1 MTHEEIDAIIERYD
15 GKGSAILAILQDI
28 QTKEK
33 YLPQEVMED
42 LGMRLHIP
50 LNNIYRI
57 ATFYRAFSLTPRG
70 RHEIVVC
77 LGTACHV
84 RGGQRIVDQF
94 TMELGIRSGETT
106 SDRNFTLETVN
117 CLGVCAAGPVVAI
130 DGQYFG
136 KMSPIKVGETIK
148 KFHRDKSDK
157 KEGLNGKD

>member
-1 MTHEEIDAIIERYD
+1 MSREDIDAIVQRYN
-15 GKGSAILAILQDI
+15 GEASAILAILQDI
-28 QTKEK
+28 QAREK
-33 YLPQEVMED
+33 YLSKEALEH
-42 LGMRLHIP
+42 LGERLHIP
-50 LNNIYRI
+50 LNKIYRI
-57 ATFYRAFSLTPRG
+57 ATFYRAFSLMPRG

-106 SDRNFTLETVN
+106 PDRNFTLETVN

-136 KMSPIKVGETIK
+136 KMSPIKVEETVK
-148 KFHRDKSDK
+148 KFRSDK

>member
-1 MTHEEIDAIIERYD
+1 MTYQEIDSIIERYD
-15 GKGSAILAILQDI
+15 RKESAILPILQDV
-28 QTKEK
+28 QAKEK
-33 YLPQEVMED
+33 YLPKEAMEQI
-42 LGMRLHIP
+42 GERLHIP
-50 LNNIYRI
+50 LSKIYRI
-57 ATFYRAFSLTPRG
+57 ATFFRAFSLMPRG

-106 SDRNFTLETVN
+106 PDRNFTLETVN

-136 KMSPIKVGETIK
+136 KMNPTKVGETLK
-148 KFHRDKSDK
+148 RFHLDK
-157 KEGLNGKD
+157 KERLNGKD